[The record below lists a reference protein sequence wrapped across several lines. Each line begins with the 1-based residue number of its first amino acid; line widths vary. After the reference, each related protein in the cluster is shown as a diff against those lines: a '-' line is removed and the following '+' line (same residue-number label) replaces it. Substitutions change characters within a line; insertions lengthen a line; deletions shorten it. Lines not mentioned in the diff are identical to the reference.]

1 MTKPTTARA
10 RRWTPTGWNPAASGL
25 SSELVPSRTAAGSSS
40 QRFLR
45 AAVSGAVGWL
55 LFTFVDAMG
64 QAKARKQRLGSLY
77 GTPEGSNSYIAPYF
91 DPDKVKLLKKDSAA
105 KYYISLHPSKA
116 KQLRIYVAMMHID
129 LLGEKFR
136 NELITLPDDF
146 VEAFV
151 RLLGH
156 VIVPARQFED
166 WHQIAVDLRTI
177 TAGPK
182 NLQALATWPFAAN
195 EPVSSGKC
203 DPRHACYALLQKLTN
218 MDPAQKGANF
228 DENMQACWCLKHHK
242 YIIFNTIPDHLVS
255 VSCIQGG
262 YLMHQSGSL
271 YLFDQS
277 CGLVLENDEPLWL
290 TRLRPDGIFALG
302 PMAQCEPLK
311 PSEVKGMLQYVRS
324 YVGPRLVG
332 KLNPGREADAARLCK
347 AVGLSVE
354 GHRAWI
360 GE

>member
-1 MTKPTTARA
+1 
-10 RRWTPTGWNPAASGL
+10 
-25 SSELVPSRTAAGSSS
+25 
-40 QRFLR
+40 
-45 AAVSGAVGWL
+45 
-55 LFTFVDAMG
+55 MG
-64 QAKARKQRLGSLY
+64 QAKRRREQLGALY

-105 KYYISLHPSKA
+105 KHYISLPPSKA
-116 KQLRIYVAMMHID
+116 KELRLHVAIMHINW
-129 LLGEKFR
+129 LGETLKKQ
-136 NELITLPDDF
+136 LSTLPDDF
-146 VEAFV
+146 VEAFF

-156 VIVPARQFED
+156 AILPARQFED
-166 WHQIAVDLRTI
+166 WHQISADLKTL
-177 TAGPK
+177 TVGPE
-182 NLQALATWPFAAN
+182 NLEALASWPFAAD
-195 EPVSSGKC
+195 EPVTSGKC
-203 DPRHACYALLQKLTN
+203 DPRHACYALLQKVTN
-218 MDPAQKGANF
+218 MDLEKRGANGI
-228 DENMQACWCLKHHK
+228 ENAHACWCLKDHR
-242 YIIFNTIPDHLVS
+242 YIISSFIPDHLVS

-324 YVGPRLVG
+324 YVGPRFVG
-332 KLNPGREADAARLCK
+332 RLNPGREADAARLCK